1 MPSATLRNSTKD
13 FMPLP
18 TIHVLGI
25 PSSCTHADAWT
36 GISFGVDLV
45 CDVIDGEGEDD
56 RVGLCFREIGLGVM
70 LEDVDGSYAGTRL
83 SRQEGIFW
91 GYGME

>member
-1 MPSATLRNSTKD
+1 
-13 FMPLP
+13 MPLP